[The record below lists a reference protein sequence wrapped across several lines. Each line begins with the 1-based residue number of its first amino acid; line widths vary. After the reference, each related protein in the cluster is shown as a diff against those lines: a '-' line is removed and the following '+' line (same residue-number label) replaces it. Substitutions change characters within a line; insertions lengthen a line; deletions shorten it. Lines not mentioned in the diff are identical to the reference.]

1 MNYNDKRV
9 FVSGASG
16 VIGREMIPILVRNGA
31 IVMACDIR
39 PIPEEYPAEV
49 IFRRGDLNFITQ
61 QELDTFNPEIFIHL
75 AATFERSQ
83 ETYEHW
89 EENFWHNIRL
99 SNHLMALMCNVKSL
113 SRVVFPSS
121 YLIYEKSLYSFDSEP
136 LKQVNLK
143 ETDPISPRNLT
154 GMAKLAHE
162 VELDFLRHFKND
174 NFTSICVRIFRG
186 YGKNSRDVI
195 SRWVRDLMQGKK
207 IFVYRPEGVF
217 DYIYARDSANGLL
230 KLGLSDYEGVINLG
244 TGRSRRVAEVV
255 EILRKHFPNMISEE
269 VVSDI
274 QFEASQADLTELRKA
289 VNWVPEEDLETT
301 IPDII
306 AFEKNREEKQQSYTP
321 PNVLITSISKK
332 VPLIKAVRSG
342 VQKVSGISKIFGADI
357 DDTCIGRYFV
367 DVFWH
372 MPKLNAL
379 RIEDLIAYCKSNN
392 IGAIIPTRDGELE
405 FFARCKLTLADQG
418 IDVMI
423 SDYSIVNACLDKLE
437 FAELESIQDVVIPA
451 STAIDRLKSEKF
463 VVKERYGA
471 GSISIGLDLDSA
483 AAQLHAETLEN
494 PIYQPFQT
502 GYESSVD
509 AYVTKNRQVKGLVM
523 RKRVKVVDGESQ
535 VTTSF
540 ENAFLQEKFFDFLDQ
555 SDFYGHI
562 TLQAII
568 DEADKVHLIECNPRV
583 GGASMLS
590 IHAGLESFYWFFSE
604 VLGEH
609 LTAYPFLPASK
620 PVTLVRYPN
629 DIYL

>member
-1 MNYNDKRV
+1 MNYNGKRV

-16 VIGREMIPILVRNGA
+16 VIGREMIPILVQNGA
-31 IVMACDIR
+31 IVMACDLQ
-39 PIPEEYPAEV
+39 PMPKEYPAEV
-49 IFRRGDLNFITQ
+49 CFRRGDLNFISQ
-61 QELDTFNPEIFIHL
+61 QELDSFNPEIFIHL

-89 EENFWHNIRL
+89 EENFLHNIRL
-99 SNHLMALMCNVKSL
+99 SNHLMTLMRNVKGL
-113 SRVVFPSS
+113 KRVVFPSS

-174 NFTSICVRIFRG
+174 NFTSVSVRIFRG

-195 SRWVRDLMQGKK
+195 SRWVRDLMHGKK

-217 DYIYARDSANGLL
+217 DYIYARDSAKGLL
-230 KLGLSDYEGVINLG
+230 KLGLSGYEGVINLG
-244 TGRSRRVAEVV
+244 TGRSRRVAELV

-269 VVSDI
+269 VASDI
-274 QFEASQADLTELRKA
+274 PFEASQADLTELRKA
-289 VNWVPEEDLETT
+289 INWVPEEDLETT

-306 AFEKNREEKQQSYTP
+306 AFEKSREEGQSFIP

-332 VPLIKAVRSG
+332 VPLIKAVSSG
-342 VQKVSGISKIFGADI
+342 VQKVSGSSKIFGADV

-379 RIEDLIAYCKSNN
+379 RIEDLIDYCKSNN

-405 FFARCKLTLADQG
+405 FFARYKATLAEHG
-418 IDVMI
+418 ITVMI
-423 SDYSIVNACLDKLE
+423 SDYSIVNACLDKLA
-437 FAELESIQDVVIPA
+437 FSKLESIRDVVIPA
-451 STAIDRLKSEKF
+451 STDIDRLKSEKF

-494 PIYQPFQT
+494 PIYQPFQA
-502 GYESSVD
+502 GYEISVD
-509 AYVTKNRQVKGLVM
+509 AYVTKSRQVKGLVM

-540 ENAFLQEKFFDFLDQ
+540 EDASLQKKFFDFLDQ

-568 DEADKVHLIECNPRV
+568 DDYDKVHVIECNPRV

-590 IHAGLESFYWFFSE
+590 IHAGLESFFWFFAE
-604 VLGEH
+604 VLGED
-609 LTAYPFLPASK
+609 LTAYPFIPASK

-629 DIYL
+629 DVYL

>member
-1 MNYNDKRV
+1 VNYNGKRV

-16 VIGREMIPILVRNGA
+16 VIGREMIPILVQNGA
-31 IVMACDIR
+31 IVMACDLQ
-39 PIPEEYPAEV
+39 PMPKEYPAEV
-49 IFRRGDLNFITQ
+49 CFRRGDLNFISQ
-61 QELDTFNPEIFIHL
+61 QELDSFNPEIFIHL

-89 EENFWHNIRL
+89 EENFLHNIRL
-99 SNHLMALMCNVKSL
+99 SNHLMTLMRNVKGL
-113 SRVVFPSS
+113 KRVVFPSS

-174 NFTSICVRIFRG
+174 NFTSVSVRIFRG

-195 SRWVRDLMQGKK
+195 SRWVRDLMHGKK

-217 DYIYARDSANGLL
+217 DYIYARDSAKGLL
-230 KLGLSDYEGVINLG
+230 KLGLSGYEGVINLG
-244 TGRSRRVAEVV
+244 TGRSRRVAELV

-269 VVSDI
+269 VASDI
-274 QFEASQADLTELRKA
+274 PFEASQADLTELRKA
-289 VNWVPEEDLETT
+289 INWVPEEDLETT

-306 AFEKNREEKQQSYTP
+306 AFEKSREEGQSFIP

-332 VPLIKAVRSG
+332 VPLIKAVSSG
-342 VQKVSGISKIFGADI
+342 VQKVSGSSKIFGADV

-379 RIEDLIAYCKSNN
+379 RIEDLIDYCKSNN

-405 FFARCKLTLADQG
+405 FFARYKATLAEHG
-418 IDVMI
+418 IAVMV
-423 SDYSIVNACLDKLE
+423 SDYSIVNACLDKLA
-437 FAELESIQDVVIPA
+437 FSKLESIRDVVIPA
-451 STAIDRLKSEKF
+451 STDIDRLKSEKF

-494 PIYQPFQT
+494 PIYQPFQA
-502 GYESSVD
+502 GYEISVD
-509 AYVTKNRQVKGLVM
+509 AYVTKSRQVKGLVM

-540 ENAFLQEKFFDFLDQ
+540 EDASLQKKFFDFLDQ

-568 DEADKVHLIECNPRV
+568 DDYDKVHVIECNPRV

-590 IHAGLESFYWFFSE
+590 IHAGLESFFWFFAE
-604 VLGEH
+604 VLGED
-609 LTAYPFLPASK
+609 LTAYPFIPASK
-620 PVTLVRYPN
+620 PVTLVRHPN
-629 DIYL
+629 DVYL

>member
-1 MNYNDKRV
+1 VNYNGKRV

-16 VIGREMIPILVRNGA
+16 VIGREMIPILVQNGA
-31 IVMACDIR
+31 IVMACDLQ
-39 PIPEEYPAEV
+39 PMPKEYPAEV
-49 IFRRGDLNFITQ
+49 CFRRGDLNFISQ
-61 QELDTFNPEIFIHL
+61 QELDSFNPEIFIHL

-89 EENFWHNIRL
+89 EENFLHNIRL
-99 SNHLMALMCNVKSL
+99 SNHLMTLMRNVKGL
-113 SRVVFPSS
+113 KRVVFPSS

-174 NFTSICVRIFRG
+174 NFTSVSVRIFRG

-195 SRWVRDLMQGKK
+195 SRWVRDLMHGKK

-217 DYIYARDSANGLL
+217 DYIYARDSAKGLL
-230 KLGLSDYEGVINLG
+230 KLGLSGYEGVINLG
-244 TGRSRRVAEVV
+244 TGRSRRVAELV

-269 VVSDI
+269 VASDI
-274 QFEASQADLTELRKA
+274 PFEASQADLTELRKA
-289 VNWVPEEDLETT
+289 INWVPEEDLETT

-306 AFEKNREEKQQSYTP
+306 AFEKSREKGQSFIP

-332 VPLIKAVRSG
+332 VPLIKAVSSG
-342 VQKVSGISKIFGADI
+342 VQKVSGSSKIFGADV

-379 RIEDLIAYCKSNN
+379 RIEDLIDYCKSNN

-405 FFARCKLTLADQG
+405 FFARYKATLAEHG
-418 IDVMI
+418 IAVMV
-423 SDYSIVNACLDKLE
+423 SDYSIVNACLDKLA
-437 FAELESIQDVVIPA
+437 FSKLESIRDVVIPA
-451 STAIDRLKSEKF
+451 STDIDRLKSEKF

-494 PIYQPFQT
+494 PIYQPFQA
-502 GYESSVD
+502 GYEISVD
-509 AYVTKNRQVKGLVM
+509 AYVTKSRQVKGLVM

-540 ENAFLQEKFFDFLDQ
+540 EDASLQKKFFDFLDQ

-568 DEADKVHLIECNPRV
+568 DDYDKVHVIECNPRV

-590 IHAGLESFYWFFSE
+590 IHAGLESFFWFFAE
-604 VLGEH
+604 VLGED
-609 LTAYPFLPASK
+609 LTAYPFIPASK

-629 DIYL
+629 DVYL